1 MLILLSQSRMRHI
14 VFTGILQFPE
24 FATMQA
30 MKGGLVTRD
39 FDRVIPWLHRQYEM
53 ANLYG
58 GAKNKM
64 TPGLLENIKKAYKV
78 AVLQEE
84 RERFIP
90 LLEKVYLLNPNNID
104 INIMLASAY
113 QFSDQEKSVT
123 YLDKAKL
130 ILPSDQRIFQL
141 ANVILRNSEDFE
153 KRRLWCEAYR
163 QEQFGDYEEYKSST
177 LLGRGYRRLALE
189 FQSENRR
196 NLFLNEGVQL
206 GERIKYEFI
215 LGDLHKLLFPSLRLA
230 NGGGLDVLF
239 HSIELYSEG
248 RVVKTYPENL
258 IQLYP
263 ETGFV
268 VDGRVI
274 SSNTQG
280 ENIFIKLSDIDEYET
295 DKVLI
300 ELTINKLPLDNS
312 SFCEF

>member
-1 MLILLSQSRMRHI
+1 M
-14 VFTGILQFPE
+14 
-24 FATMQA
+24 
-30 MKGGLVTRD
+30 
-39 FDRVIPWLHRQYEM
+39 
-53 ANLYG
+53 
-58 GAKNKM
+58 
-64 TPGLLENIKKAYKV
+64 
-78 AVLQEE
+78 
-84 RERFIP
+84 
-90 LLEKVYLLNPNNID
+90 
-104 INIMLASAY
+104 
-113 QFSDQEKSVT
+113 
-123 YLDKAKL
+123 
-130 ILPSDQRIFQL
+130 
-141 ANVILRNSEDFE
+141 
-153 KRRLWCEAYR
+153 
-163 QEQFGDYEEYKSST
+163 
-177 LLGRGYRRLALE
+177 ALE

-263 ETGFV
+263 ETGFI

>member
-1 MLILLSQSRMRHI
+1 MKKFLLLIFFVLFFGMLILLSQPRMRHI

-30 MKGGLVTRD
+30 MKGGLITRD
-39 FDRVIPWLHRQYEM
+39 FDRVMPWLHRQYEM
-53 ANLYG
+53 AILYG

-64 TPGLLENIKKAYKV
+64 TPGLLENIKKAYTV

-90 LLEKVYLLNPNNID
+90 LLERVYLLNTNNID

-113 QFSDQEKSVT
+113 QFSDQEKSLN
-123 YLDKAKL
+123 YLNKAKL

-141 ANVILRNSEDFE
+141 ANVILRNSEDIKE
-153 KRRLWCEAYR
+153 RRLWCDAYR
-163 QEQFGDYEEYKSST
+163 QEQFGDYEEYKGST

-189 FQSENRR
+189 FQGEDRR
-196 NLFLNEGVQL
+196 NLFLNEGIQL
-206 GERIKYEFI
+206 GERIKYEFV
-215 LGDLHKLLFPSLRLA
+215 LGDASKLLFPSLRLS

-239 HSIELYSEG
+239 HSIELFSEG
-248 RVVKTYPENL
+248 RVVKAYPKNL

-263 ETGFV
+263 ETGLV

-274 SSNTQG
+274 SLNTQG
-280 ENIFIKLSDIDEYET
+280 ENIFIKLSDISE
-295 DKVLI
+295 LI
-300 ELTINKLPLDNS
+300 RDTSRER
-312 SFCEF
+312 